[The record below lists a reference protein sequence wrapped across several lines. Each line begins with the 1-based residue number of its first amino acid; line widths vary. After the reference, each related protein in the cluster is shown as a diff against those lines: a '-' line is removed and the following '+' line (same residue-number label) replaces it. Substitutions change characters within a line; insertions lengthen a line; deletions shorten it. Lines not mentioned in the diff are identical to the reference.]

1 MPGLNVTSEIGVL
14 RRVILHSPGPEVEA
28 MTPKEAEADLYND
41 IIPLAAV
48 RAEYDTLK
56 AFLGTV
62 AQTFELGEL
71 LAQAIAATGNKFEF
85 LTALGQL
92 CPIKNR
98 MDELMAMAP
107 AELSRAVIEGLP
119 SLATGLP
126 GMLSPRSFSMRPL
139 PNTYFMR
146 DSAAIFRDYA
156 ISGATAYD
164 VRLIEPIITRF
175 IFTHHP
181 DFLAQG
187 LLFDGPRERNRFV
200 TIEGGDIIVIG
211 PRVLAVGISERSS
224 PEAVERLAVNA
235 GKAFGEP
242 MTVFAVLLPKERA
255 TIHLDMVFTVIDRDA
270 ALVYAPV
277 VTGPRRARVL
287 RLDARRGGI
296 PSITEEEGL
305 LQGLWGAGIDLEP
318 IACGGGDQL
327 FQEREQWW
335 SGANSF
341 AFAPGKI
348 VMYSCNVHT
357 LEALSK
363 AGFAIKA
370 ARDFLG
376 PAATG
381 AEAGAGPGGAGA
393 QAVCGVDDYHR
404 LVVGFDGIELARGGG
419 GARCM
424 TLPVERAD
432 LD

>member
-1 MPGLNVTSEIGVL
+1 MSGLNVTSEIGVL
-14 RRVILHSPGPEVEA
+14 KRVILHSPGPEVEA

-56 AFLGTV
+56 AFLGSV
-62 AQTFELGEL
+62 AETFELRDL
-71 LAQAIAATGNKFEF
+71 LAEAISATGSKFEF

-92 CPIKNR
+92 CPIKSR
-98 MDELMAMAP
+98 MDELMSMAP
-107 AELSRAVIEGLP
+107 IEIAKAVIEGLP
-119 SLATGLP
+119 SLPGSLP
-126 GMLSPRSFSMRPL
+126 SMLSRRSFSMRPL
-139 PNTYFMR
+139 PNAYFMR

-156 ISGATAYD
+156 VSAATAFD
-164 VRLIEPIITRF
+164 VRLIEPIVTRF

-181 DFLAQG
+181 DFLAKG

-200 TIEGGDIIVIG
+200 TIEGGDIVVVG

-224 PEAVERLAVNA
+224 PEAVERLASNA

-255 TIHLDMVFTVIDRDA
+255 TIHLDMVFTVVDRDA

-287 RLDARRGGI
+287 RIDSSRSGSPKI
-296 PSITEEEGL
+296 SEEEGL
-305 LQGLWGAGIDLEP
+305 LQGLWGVGVDLEP
-318 IACGGGDQL
+318 IACGGGDPL

-348 VMYSCNVHT
+348 VMYNCNVHT
-357 LEALSK
+357 LDALAK
-363 AGFAIKA
+363 AGFEVKSAGEL
-370 ARDFLG
+370 LG
-376 PAATG
+376 PG
-381 AEAGAGPGGAGA
+381 LLEGGKSS
-393 QAVCGVDDYHR
+393 AVEDYGR

-424 TLPVERAD
+424 TLPVERED

>member
-14 RRVILHSPGPEVEA
+14 KRVVLHSPGPEVEA

-62 AQTFELGEL
+62 AKTYELGEL
-71 LAQAIAATGNKFEF
+71 LAQAISATGNKFEF
-85 LTALGQL
+85 LTTLGQL

-98 MDELMAMAP
+98 MDELMAMDPRQIAQ
-107 AELSRAVIEGLP
+107 AVIQGLP
-119 SLATGLP
+119 SLPDSLS
-126 GMLSPRSFSMRPL
+126 GMLSQRSFSMRPQ
-139 PNTYFMR
+139 PNAYFMR

-156 ISGATAYD
+156 ISGATAFD
-164 VRLIEPIITRF
+164 VRLIEPIVTRF
-175 IFTHHP
+175 IFTHHS

-187 LLFDGPRERNRFV
+187 LLLDGPRERNRFI

-211 PRVLAVGISERSS
+211 PRVLAIGISERSS

-270 ALVYAPV
+270 ALVYGPV

-287 RLDARRGGI
+287 RLDTRRGGS
-296 PSITEEEGL
+296 PKITEEEGL

-318 IACGGGDQL
+318 VACGGGDPL

-348 VMYSCNVHT
+348 VMYNCNVHT
-357 LEALSK
+357 LEALSR
-363 AGFAIKA
+363 AGFEVKDAE
-370 ARDFLG
+370 DFLPG
-376 PAATG
+376 SGGISG
-381 AEAGAGPGGAGA
+381 ASVA
-393 QAVCGVDDYHR
+393 DYHR
-404 LVVGFDGIELARGGG
+404 LVVGFEGIELARGGG

-424 TLPVERAD
+424 TLPVERED